1 MRASQQQAD
10 ARAFCEAW
18 GIDPDEEVWGYW
30 DTGMGKAEWIS
41 APRWSWYLGVS
52 PDPFRPLTDYEKAI
66 IRNRR

>member
-1 MRASQQQAD
+1 MRQSQQQAD

-30 DTGMGKAEWIS
+30 ITWQSREWIS
-41 APRWSWYLGVS
+41 APRWSWYLGVQ

-66 IRNRR
+66 IRNRK